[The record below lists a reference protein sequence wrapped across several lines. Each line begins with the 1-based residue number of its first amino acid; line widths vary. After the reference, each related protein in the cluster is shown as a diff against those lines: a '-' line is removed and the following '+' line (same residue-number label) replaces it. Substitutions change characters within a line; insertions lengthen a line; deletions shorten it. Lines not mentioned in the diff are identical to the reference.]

1 MFIFLQ
7 KHLGTDAR
15 AHIIFCK
22 LISINTLTTMQHTD
36 AADTR
41 LLIRAHIEICCES
54 KPSGQDRQTNSAQIW
69 ELLDFIWVF
78 FFKFLLQRRC
88 GSLLEENIIK
98 HIFTHFIKWSPSKG
112 CISYQILFNCS
123 HILHY
128 TEVCTRDI
136 KIDINMLIPTSI

>member
-1 MFIFLQ
+1 M
-7 KHLGTDAR
+7 K
-15 AHIIFCK
+15 
-22 LISINTLTTMQHTD
+22 HTD
-36 AADTR
+36 AADIR
-41 LLIRAHIEICCES
+41 PLITARIESSCES

-69 ELLDFIWVF
+69 ELLDFICFFFFF

-88 GSLLEENIIK
+88 SCLLEENIIK
-98 HIFTHFIKWSPSKG
+98 HISAHFIKWSPSEG
-112 CISYQILFNCS
+112 CILYQILFYYS